1 MEGRLVSGLCEMPY
15 TGSWRQA
22 AHPFMSRLVQA
33 GRPLA
38 EVSAV
43 AAGHCHSAPRSRPIP
58 YCAKSAVRSVILS
71 R

>member
-33 GRPLA
+33 GRPL
-38 EVSAV
+38 
-43 AAGHCHSAPRSRPIP
+43 
-58 YCAKSAVRSVILS
+58 
-71 R
+71 